1 MPRNTPYTCVC
12 CNFQTRDKYD
22 MRRHLYGRKTPCP
35 MSVNPIELTDEIRDY
50 ILQNR
55 VYHIPKADPPQ
66 TINQTIN
73 NYNTVNNVIAG
84 MELQEKL
91 MQYME
96 FTKSKTEDVYASIE
110 RKLERRALGWKE
122 DRRAQMWLSPDDIMG
137 VIDDVT
143 CISDDRLEDMNI
155 IYDSKYDKLKLF
167 DSGGWRN
174 MLVKT
179 GCKMVLQYVQECML
193 DAYECYLA
201 RRMHAVDAAPQQRQ
215 QYREALTSYYKFLAC
230 FDIEPYAKDRCDE
243 DIFEGA
249 GEGASHAVSDEL
261 TELYRSTAAA
271 LVSSEQAAMRK
282 EVIGVFKRN
291 GKRNIDDL
299 NRKLAQ
305 LFKMDEEFRT
315 RVMTSIA

>member
-1 MPRNTPYTCVC
+1 MTTHDR
-12 CNFQTRDKYD
+12 KD
-22 MRRHLYGRKTPCP
+22 MRRHLYGRKKPCP
-35 MSVNPIELTDEIRDY
+35 MSVNPVELTDEIRDY

-55 VYHIPKADPPQ
+55 VYHIPKDDTPSPAPQ

-110 RKLERRALGWKE
+110 RKLARRALGWKE
-122 DRRAQMWLSPDDIMG
+122 DRRGQMWLSPDDIME

-155 IYDSKYDKLKLF
+155 IYDSKYDKLKLY

-193 DAYECYLA
+193 DAYESYLA
-201 RRMHAVDAAPQQRQ
+201 KRMHAADAAPQQKQ

-230 FDIEPYAKDRCDE
+230 FDIEPYAKDRSDE
-243 DIFEGA
+243 DIIEGA
-249 GEGASHAVSDEL
+249 GDESSSHAVSDEL
-261 TELYRSTAAA
+261 MELYRSTAAA